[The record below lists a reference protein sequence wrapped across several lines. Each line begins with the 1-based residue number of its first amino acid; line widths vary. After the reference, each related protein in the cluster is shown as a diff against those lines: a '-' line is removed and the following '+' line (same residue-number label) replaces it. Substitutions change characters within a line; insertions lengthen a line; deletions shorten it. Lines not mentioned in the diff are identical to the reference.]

1 MRPLQNHCNST
12 IVLKGEKYFCHI
24 LGPIFDPQ
32 IDDLT
37 DQDQDRWKFL
47 DTKNIR
53 IAIEKVAV
61 LKNDGIVIA
70 QMVSLIA
77 TGIIVTINKL

>member
-1 MRPLQNHCNST
+1 M
-12 IVLKGEKYFCHI
+12 IEIFFGHI
-24 LGPIFDPQ
+24 FGPIFDPQ

-37 DQDQDRWKFL
+37 DQDRDRCTFL

-61 LKNDGIVIA
+61 LKNDTIVIA